1 MEPPRE
7 EVEVVEVKKEQS
19 TSETVVELETKPE
32 EVKQVEEPEPRD
44 SFRTVGRMTVDGEG
58 L

>member
-1 MEPPRE
+1 M
-7 EVEVVEVKKEQS
+7 VEVKKEQS

-44 SFRTVGRMTVDGEG
+44 SFHTVGRMTVDGEG